1 MDEIESHF
9 NPPSS
14 SVTPTTK
21 ETVPEASIERK
32 MDAVASS
39 NPTAKKPGTIG
50 SKFSTAH
57 NTYFL
62 DEDLDMGADIDNLDN
77 VGRIRSPCLWTVS
90 ALGPGKW
97 HSGDHREGGVRLPL
111 LRSAV
116 GKHSAGYLWRDR

>member
-1 MDEIESHF
+1 
-9 NPPSS
+9 
-14 SVTPTTK
+14 
-21 ETVPEASIERK
+21 

-77 VGRIRSPCLWTVS
+77 VPGSGIQETTEKEES
-90 ALGPGKW
+90 AYHYYDPLSGNTRLATSGGTDNGETWQWGKVDIVLKK
-97 HSGDHREGGVRLPL
+97 G
-111 LRSAV
+111 
-116 GKHSAGYLWRDR
+116 